1 MSLVPYVVEQTSR
14 GERSYDI
21 YSRLLKD
28 RIIFSTD
35 KDLRFYLM
43 NYIEKKGIMDP
54 KALNQ
59 WKFIPEEWTV
69 PAAKH
74 DYEYLFG
81 VVNK

>member
-1 MSLVPYVVEQTSR
+1 
-14 GERSYDI
+14 
-21 YSRLLKD
+21 
-28 RIIFSTD
+28 
-35 KDLRFYLM
+35 M

>member
-1 MSLVPYVVEQTSR
+1 
-14 GERSYDI
+14 
-21 YSRLLKD
+21 
-28 RIIFSTD
+28 
-35 KDLRFYLM
+35 
-43 NYIEKKGIMDP
+43 
-54 KALNQ
+54 LNQ